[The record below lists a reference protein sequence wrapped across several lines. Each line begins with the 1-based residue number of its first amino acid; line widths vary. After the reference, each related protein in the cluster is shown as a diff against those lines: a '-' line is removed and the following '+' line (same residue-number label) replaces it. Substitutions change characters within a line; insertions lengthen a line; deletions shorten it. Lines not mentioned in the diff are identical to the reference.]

1 MLSNLELENIL
12 KAGES
17 DRVEFT
23 ESTNDLDKIRQATC
37 AFANDLPA
45 YGEPG
50 FIFVG
55 VKDDMSCAGLT
66 ISDELLQKFGGLRND
81 GKLLPF
87 PVIEVGKQTLN
98 GCEVAV
104 IQVEPSDNPP
114 VKVDGRCWIRVG
126 PRRAQATAEEERKLT
141 EKRRWGNLSFD
152 LQGVKGAS
160 VEKDLDLWKFEQEY
174 LPCAVSPEALEEND
188 RDLSEQLQALR
199 LAAQN
204 GTPSVTAILIS
215 GKDPHYWF
223 PGAYIQF
230 VRYEGSEVTDPVADH
245 KEIRGTLPEQLLDLD
260 RILKANI
267 SNPLDTSG
275 EIHRESADYPYAALR
290 ELARNAVIH
299 RNYEN
304 SNTPVR
310 IHWFTDNIVIVSPG
324 SVYGAVTRKNFGQ
337 PGITAYRN
345 PTIAEAM
352 KNLGFMQRFGI
363 GITTAN
369 KALKDNN
376 NPPVE
381 FDIQENFVTATVK
394 KQL

>member
-1 MLSNLELENIL
+1 M
-12 KAGES
+12 
-17 DRVEFT
+17 
-23 ESTNDLDKIRQATC
+23 
-37 AFANDLPA
+37 
-45 YGEPG
+45 
-50 FIFVG
+50 
-55 VKDDMSCAGLT
+55 
-66 ISDELLQKFGGLRND
+66 
-81 GKLLPF
+81 
-87 PVIEVGKQTLN
+87 
-98 GCEVAV
+98 
-104 IQVEPSDNPP
+104 
-114 VKVDGRCWIRVG
+114 
-126 PRRAQATAEEERKLT
+126 
-141 EKRRWGNLSFD
+141 
-152 LQGVKGAS
+152 
-160 VEKDLDLWKFEQEY
+160 
-174 LPCAVSPEALEEND
+174 
-188 RDLSEQLQALR
+188 SEQLQALR

-204 GTPSVTAILIS
+204 GTPSVTAILIL

-290 ELARNAVIH
+290 ELVRNAVIH

-310 IHWFTDNIVIVSPG
+310 IHWFTDNMVIVSPG

-363 GITTAN
+363 GIATAN
-369 KALKDNN
+369 KALKDND

-381 FDIQENFVTATVK
+381 FDVQENFVIATVT

>member
-1 MLSNLELENIL
+1 MLSNQELGDIL
-12 KAGES
+12 NGGES
-17 DRVEFT
+17 DQVEFT
-23 ESTNDLDKIRQATC
+23 ESTNDLDKIRQAIC
-37 AFANDLPA
+37 VFANDLPA
-45 YGEPG
+45 HGKPG
-50 FIFVG
+50 FIFIG
-55 VKDDMSCAGLT
+55 LKDDKRCADLT
-66 ISDELLQKFGGLRND
+66 IGDKLLQTLGGLRND

-87 PVIEVGKQTLN
+87 PIIEVSKQTLN

-104 IQVEPSDNPP
+104 TQVEPSDNPP

-126 PRRAQATAEEERKLT
+126 PRRVQATAEEERRLT
-141 EKRRWGNLSFD
+141 EKRRWGNLSYD

-160 VEKDLDLWKFEQEY
+160 VEKDLDLRKFEQEY

-199 LAAQN
+199 LTAQN
-204 GTPSVTAILIS
+204 GTPSVTAILIL
-215 GKDPHYWF
+215 GKDPQYWF

-230 VRYEGSEVTDPVADH
+230 VRYEGNEVTDPVADH
-245 KEIRGTLPEQLLDLD
+245 KETRGTLPEQLLDLD

-275 EIHRESADYPYAALR
+275 EIHRESADYPYTALR
-290 ELARNAVIH
+290 ELVRNAVIH

-310 IHWFTDNIVIVSPG
+310 IHWFVDNIVIVSPG
-324 SVYGAVTRKNFGQ
+324 AVYGAVTRKNFGQ

-363 GITTAN
+363 GIATAN
-369 KALKDNN
+369 KALKDND
-376 NPPVE
+376 NPPIE
-381 FDIQENFVTATVK
+381 FDVQENFVIATVK